1 MKLNAKIESNILDNK
16 HKAHITL
23 LIENYRQAHD
33 IQSLDSDKLY
43 KIEIVEAKSKRS
55 ISQNNLMWALLHEL
69 EKVTDES
76 MMNWYHKS
84 LIDARAKV
92 EYLIGTDEMFET
104 LVTFKDFRSVKIVGK
119 RMVTNKDN
127 VEIEMN
133 VYELI
138 MGTSKMNIKE
148 MNMVIDIVLGYCAE
162 FNLDIE
168 ALKYE

>member
-33 IQSLDSDKLY
+33 IQSLDSEKLY
-43 KIEIVEAKSKRS
+43 KIEIVEVKSKRS

-69 EKVTDES
+69 EKVSDS
-76 MMNWYHKS
+76 DMMTWYIHAIEDADTKHTYLMGIVGLEKDLMKS
-84 LIDARAKV
+84 WRA
-92 EYLIGTDEMFET
+92 
-104 LVTFKDFRSVKIVGK
+104 VKTVGK
-119 RMVTNKDN
+119 RMYDGKEVMMYKCF
-127 VEIEMN
+127 
-133 VYELI
+133 Y
-138 MGTSKMNIKE
+138 GTSKLNVVE
-148 MNMVIDIVLGYCAE
+148 MNKIIDIVLGYCAE